1 MKSHIFQENGTLV
14 EIHVQLFENFQNLK
28 ALQV

>member
-14 EIHVQLFENFQNLK
+14 EIRVQLFENFQNLK